1 VRILILSDIHANI
14 EALDS
19 VLDDAR
25 GQFDRIVCCG
35 DLVGYNP
42 DPALVVDWAR
52 DNCEH
57 VVRGNH
63 DKVVA
68 GIDDLEW
75 FNPTA
80 QTSARWTQQQ
90 LSSDQLQYLRELAQG
105 PMALAGFQIF
115 HGAPFDE
122 DEYLLSAD
130 LAAQSFSMLE
140 LPLSFFG
147 HSHLQ
152 GAFFQKRRNIGIVR
166 QVKAGERETVIEL
179 EADTSYLINPG
190 SVGQPRDGDPR
201 AAYALYEAEERLVR
215 LRRVE
220 YPIARTAEKIK
231 SAGLPDTLGLRLFQ
245 GQ

>member
-19 VLDDAR
+19 VLDDAS

-42 DPALVVDWAR
+42 DPATVVDWTR
-52 DNCEH
+52 NNCEH

-80 QTSARWTQQQ
+80 QTSARWTQHQ
-90 LSSDQLQYLRELAQG
+90 LSPDQLQYLRNLAPG
-105 PMALAGFQIF
+105 PMTVEGFQIF

-140 LPLSFFG
+140 MPLSFFG

-152 GAFFQKRRNIGIVR
+152 GAFFQKRRNIGIIR
-166 QVKAGERETVIEL
+166 QVKAGEREAVIEM

-201 AAYALYEAEERLVR
+201 AAYALYEMDARLVR

-231 SAGLPDTLGLRLFQ
+231 STGLPDTLGLRLFQ

>member
-1 VRILILSDIHANI
+1 MRILILSDIHANI
-14 EALDS
+14 EALDA
-19 VLDDAR
+19 VLDDAN
-25 GQFDRIVCCG
+25 GEYDRIVCCG

-42 DPALVVDWAR
+42 DPAIAVDWVR
-52 DNCEH
+52 NNCEH

-63 DKVVA
+63 DKVIA

-80 QTSARWTQQQ
+80 QAAARWTRQQ
-90 LSSDQLQYLRELAQG
+90 LSPEQLQYLRDLPQG
-105 PMALAGFQIF
+105 PIAVEEFHIF

-122 DEYLLSAD
+122 DEYLLSSD
-130 LAAQSFSMLE
+130 LAAQSFAMLE
-140 LPLSFFG
+140 MPLSFFG

-152 GAFFQKRRNIGIVR
+152 GAFFQKRRNIGIIRQVR
-166 QVKAGERETVIEL
+166 QGERESIIEL

-201 AAYALYEAEERLVR
+201 AAYALYEAETRLVH
-215 LRRVE
+215 LQRVE
-220 YPIARTAEKIK
+220 YPVARTAEKIK
-231 SAGLPDTLGLRLFQ
+231 AAGLPDTLGLRLFH

>member
-1 VRILILSDIHANI
+1 
-14 EALDS
+14 
-19 VLDDAR
+19 
-25 GQFDRIVCCG
+25 
-35 DLVGYNP
+35 
-42 DPALVVDWAR
+42 
-52 DNCEH
+52 
-57 VVRGNH
+57 
-63 DKVVA
+63 
-68 GIDDLEW
+68 
-75 FNPTA
+75 
-80 QTSARWTQQQ
+80 
-90 LSSDQLQYLRELAQG
+90 
-105 PMALAGFQIF
+105 MAVAGFQIF

-201 AAYALYEAEERLVR
+201 AAYALYEAEERLVL

>member
-1 VRILILSDIHANI
+1 MRILILSDIHANI

-19 VLDDAR
+19 VLDDAK

-42 DPALVVDWAR
+42 DPGVVVDWAR
-52 DNCEH
+52 KDCEH

-80 QTSARWTQQQ
+80 QSSVRWTQQR
-90 LSSDQLQYLRELAQG
+90 LSSDQLRFLRELPQG
-105 PMALAGFQIF
+105 PMTLTGFQIF

-122 DEYLLSAD
+122 DEYLLSSD
-130 LAAQSFSMLE
+130 LAAQSFAMLE
-140 LPLSFFG
+140 MPLSFFG

-152 GAFFQKRRNIGIVR
+152 GAFFQKRRNIGVIR
-166 QVKAGERETVIEL
+166 QVKSGEHEAIVEL

-201 AAYALYEAEERLVR
+201 AAYALYETDARLVH

-220 YPIARTAEKIK
+220 YPVAKTAEKIK
-231 SAGLPDTLGLRLFQ
+231 SAGLPDTLGFRLFH

>member
-1 VRILILSDIHANI
+1 VRSLILSDIHANI

-19 VLDDAR
+19 VLEDADK
-25 GQFDRIVCCG
+25 QYDRIVCCG
-35 DLVGYNP
+35 DIVGYNP
-42 DPALVVDWAR
+42 DPAVVVEWVR
-52 DNCEH
+52 SNCQR

-90 LSSDQLQYLRELAQG
+90 LSPDQLLYLRELPQG
-105 PMALAGFQIF
+105 PIALEDFQIF

-122 DEYLLSAD
+122 DEYLLSSE
-130 LAAQSFSMLE
+130 LASQSFAVLD

-152 GAFFQKRRNIGIVR
+152 GAFFQKRRNIGVIR
-166 QVKAGERETVIEL
+166 QVKAEEREAIIEF
-179 EADTSYLINPG
+179 EPDTLYLINPG

-201 AAYALYEAEERLVR
+201 AAYAIYEAEARLVH

-220 YPIARTAEKIK
+220 YDIARTVEKIK
-231 SAGLPDTLGLRLFQ
+231 SAGLPDTLGLRLFH

>member
-19 VLDDAR
+19 VLDDAS

-42 DPALVVDWAR
+42 DPAVVVDWTR
-52 DNCEH
+52 NNCEH

-90 LSSDQLQYLRELAQG
+90 LSPDQLRYLRELAPG
-105 PMALAGFQIF
+105 PMTLAGFQIF

-130 LAAQSFSMLE
+130 LAAQSFSVLD
-140 LPLSFFG
+140 
-147 HSHLQ
+147 
-152 GAFFQKRRNIGIVR
+152 IGIIR
-166 QVKAGERETVIEL
+166 QVKAGEREAVIEL

-201 AAYALYEAEERLVR
+201 AAYALYEADARLVR
-215 LRRVE
+215 LRRVD